1 MSESE
6 THQNYFVNF
15 WKENLPT
22 RNIFVII
29 LIVYLSLTIVSIIRV
44 DVSNLNDVLL
54 IQPELLALV
63 GQFNLK
69 VYQGHIYML
78 FTSIFVHAG
87 FLHFLTNCLFLFIYG
102 LRAEERFFPW
112 QYYII
117 FVVSGL
123 MGSLLTL
130 SFGPYTISVGAS
142 GGIFGLLGAD
152 LILAYEEN
160 RTRALWI
167 YLGMGGIFLALSGGI
182 NVNFL
187 AHAIGLVSGVLLP
200 LFVLK
205 KRKTKYKTDST
216 AIPS

>member
-1 MSESE
+1 MSDSSQES
-6 THQNYFVNF
+6 YFVSF

-29 LIVYLSLTIVSIIRV
+29 LIVYIVLTIISIIRV
-44 DVSNLNDVLL
+44 DVSKLDDVLL

-69 VYQGHIYML
+69 VYNGHIYML
-78 FTSIFVHAG
+78 LTSIFVHAG
-87 FLHFLTNCLFLFIYG
+87 FLHFLSNSLFLFIYG

-117 FVVSGL
+117 FLVSGL
-123 MGSLLTL
+123 MGSLLSL
-130 SFGPYTISVGAS
+130 AFGPYTISVGAS

-160 RTRALWI
+160 KTRSLWI
-167 YLGMGGIFLALSGGI
+167 YLGMGGIFLAISGGI

-187 AHAIGLVSGVLLP
+187 AHAIGLVSGVILP
-200 LFVLK
+200 LFLLK
-205 KRKTKYKTDST
+205 KRKRVLKTE
-216 AIPS
+216 I